1 MSSESIGFDI
11 IARDSASEV
20 IQRIIDALSRI
31 PDVKRIDI
39 EGDEQ

>member
-1 MSSESIGFDI
+1 MSNDGIAFDI

-39 EGDEQ
+39 EGDET